1 MNTIQKKKGAE
12 KNGFTLIEMLG
23 VLAILAILGGLL
35 APKFIQVI
43 NRDMRGAEVQRLQAI
58 AQGIEVSLRENRAW
72 PANLA
77 ALSPAYVPFSST
89 QLTQND
95 RGFPR
100 YYVVHPTVSGFS
112 NGAGLAATDLDDV
125 RFLLISNLTADASPT
140 ITTGAQFDTWW
151 NTDETSTPDLKIYR
165 GNLGHVFHLVSVSGV
180 GAGGSYQIDGT
191 STNSSG
197 GTLASYS
204 RYHLVGTPGGLDEA
218 NTYVTPELQW
228 TLTSHAGYL
237 FDPNCAGGNQWQ
249 VLGSA
254 CAL

>member
-95 RGFPR
+95 TRLPPILRGPSHR
-100 YYVVHPTVSGFS
+100 QRLHQRSRHSG
-112 NGAGLAATDLDDV
+112 
-125 RFLLISNLTADASPT
+125 
-140 ITTGAQFDTWW
+140 Q
-151 NTDETSTPDLKIYR
+151 
-165 GNLGHVFHLVSVSGV
+165 
-180 GAGGSYQIDGT
+180 
-191 STNSSG
+191 
-197 GTLASYS
+197 
-204 RYHLVGTPGGLDEA
+204 
-218 NTYVTPELQW
+218 
-228 TLTSHAGYL
+228 
-237 FDPNCAGGNQWQ
+237 
-249 VLGSA
+249 
-254 CAL
+254 